1 MEITGLPL
9 TILKILFFGTL
20 MALFFILLKNGIK
33 FVAADKPY
41 SKRLHNVFLNGKTI
55 AWLIFGFWS
64 IELIALKD
72 PWYTRI
78 FAMVLII
85 TIIGI
90 SWTIVR
96 DLITGLLTKMD
107 GSYTINGWIRIREV
121 EGKIKAFGFRSLEIE
136 TEKGETVNIPYH
148 LLNSEMIVR
157 SQPTESVMSCTF
169 KIEVPNTKQ
178 FKEYQ
183 KLIRNE
189 VLNSH
194 WVSLKKEPKIKLLS
208 EENGSLILQVTA
220 YTLDERY
227 FEEIETYVKSLFAP
241 EQESSQ

>member
-1 MEITGLPL
+1 MEITGLSL

-20 MALFFILLKNGIK
+20 MALFFTVLKKGIK
-33 FVAADKPY
+33 FVAAEKPY
-41 SKRLHNVFLNGKTI
+41 SKRLSDVFLNGKTI

-107 GSYTINGWIRIREV
+107 GSFAVNGWIRIREI

-148 LLNSEMIVR
+148 LLNQEMVVR

-169 KIEVPNTKQ
+169 QLEVPNTKQ
-178 FKEYQ
+178 ISEYQ
-183 KLIRNE
+183 KIIRNE

-194 WVSLKKEPKIKLLS
+194 WVSLKKEPKVKLLS
-208 EENGSLILQVTA
+208 EENGSLVLQVTA
-220 YTLDERY
+220 YSLDERY
-227 FEEIETYVKSLFAP
+227 FDDIETFVNSLFTP
-241 EQESSQ
+241 EQEASQ

>member
-1 MEITGLPL
+1 
-9 TILKILFFGTL
+9 
-20 MALFFILLKNGIK
+20 MALFFTVLKNGIK
-33 FVAADKPY
+33 FVSADKPY
-41 SKRLHNVFLNGKTI
+41 SKRINEVFLNGKTI

-90 SWTIVR
+90 SWTIIR

-107 GSYTINGWIRIREV
+107 GSYMINGWIRVKEV
-121 EGKIKAFGFRSLEIE
+121 EGKIKSFGFRSLEIE

-148 LLNSEMIVR
+148 LLNQEMIVR
-157 SQPTESVMSCTF
+157 SQPTESVMSCSF
-169 KIEVPNTKQ
+169 QIEVPNTKEIS
-178 FKEYQ
+178 EYQ
-183 KLIRNE
+183 KIIRNE

-194 WVSLKKEPKIKLLS
+194 WVSLKKEPKVKLLS
-208 EENGSLILQVTA
+208 EENGSLLLQVTA
-220 YTLDERY
+220 YSLDERY
-227 FEEIETYVKSLFAP
+227 FDDIESYVKSLFSP
-241 EQESSQ
+241 EQEASQ

>member
-1 MEITGLPL
+1 MEITGLSL

-20 MALFFILLKNGIK
+20 LALFFTILKNGIK

-41 SKRLHNVFLNGKTI
+41 SKRLYDVFLNGKTI
-55 AWLIFGFWS
+55 VWLIFGFWS

-90 SWTIVR
+90 SWAIVR
-96 DLITGLLTKMD
+96 DLITGLFTKMD
-107 GSYTINGWIRIREV
+107 GSYVINGWIRIKEV

-148 LLNSEMIVR
+148 LLNQEMIVR

-169 KIEVPNTKQ
+169 QMKVPGTMHFN
-178 FKEYQ
+178 EYQ
-183 KLIRNE
+183 KIIRNE
-189 VLNSH
+189 ILNSH
-194 WVSLKKEPKIKLLS
+194 WVSLKKDPKVKLLS
-208 EENGSLILQVTA
+208 EENGSLILQITA
-220 YTLDERY
+220 YSLDERY
-227 FEEIETYVKSLFAP
+227 FDDIENFVKSLFSP
-241 EQESSQ
+241 EQEEGQ

>member
-1 MEITGLPL
+1 MEISGLPL

-20 MALFFILLKNGIK
+20 LGLLFAILKNGIK
-33 FVAADKPY
+33 FLAAEKTY
-41 SKRLHNVFLNGKTI
+41 SKRLNDVFLNGKTI

-107 GSYTINGWIRIREV
+107 GSYMVNGWIRVKDI
-121 EGKIKAFGFRSLEIE
+121 EGKIKSFGFRSLEIE
-136 TEKGETVNIPYH
+136 TEKGETVNIAYH
-148 LLNSEMIVR
+148 LLNQEMIVR
-157 SQPTESVMSCTF
+157 SQPTESVMSCSF
-169 KIEVPNTKQ
+169 EIEVPKTKP
-178 FKEYQ
+178 FNEYQ
-183 KLIRNE
+183 KIIRIE

-194 WVSLKKEPKIKLLS
+194 WVSLKREPKIKLLG
-208 EENGSLILQVTA
+208 EENGSLLLQVTA

-227 FEEIETYVKSLFAP
+227 FDDIETLIKSLFIP
-241 EQESSQ
+241 KQEASE